1 MLLTQ
6 EAENTVDFYAPM
18 YTTFPKHPGA
28 SGRNLGKEAK
38 KREFRDIFRHGDHGD
53 VYPNTQE
60 ISSSSL
66 HEIPLQ

>member
-38 KREFRDIFRHGDHGD
+38 KREFRDIFRHGD
-53 VYPNTQE
+53 VYSSTQE

-66 HEIPLQ
+66 YEISLQ